1 MVSFAIFSTVI
12 ATAAAL
18 GINCRG
24 SGACNLNNASLK
36 EVLTQVKQMQASGNG
51 GHQYSTGVQLACA
64 QGQYASICAY
74 YQNGA
79 SGNADRAAQ
88 LLQGL
93 IDHGCSQCGSNPTE
107 PGNDV
112 SKGELTVNVVSN
124 PCCKG
129 NCHCPI

>member
-51 GHQYSTGVQLACA
+51 GHQYSTG
-64 QGQYASICAY
+64 GKSILFLGV
-74 YQNGA
+74 YQHFTKPA
-79 SGNADRAAQ
+79 
-88 LLQGL
+88 L
-93 IDHGCSQCGSNPTE
+93 
-107 PGNDV
+107 
-112 SKGELTVNVVSN
+112 
-124 PCCKG
+124 
-129 NCHCPI
+129 